1 MLNMKM
7 LGKGNTAEVF
17 EYESNKVC
25 KLFFEGY
32 PCEYVEL
39 EFHNSKEMYQNN
51 IRIPKPY
58 EIINLSNRTGIIY
71 EKIIGKT
78 LLSIMVEDMTNVD
91 TPLNMFTQ
99 LHKNILIHHTQNV
112 IPYKTYLITML
123 KNKGIT
129 SQDILD
135 KINLLPE
142 DDCLLHG
149 DFHPDNILITSDG
162 IPVVIDFMNVCSGP
176 ALYDVARTYFLIR
189 QFDKVLAD
197 MYLQKM
203 NVEIKDIEKYL
214 EIIEICRKY
223 EG

>member
-1 MLNMKM
+1 MLN
-7 LGKGNTAEVF
+7 LNLIGKGNTAEVF

-32 PCEYVEL
+32 PREYVEL
-39 EFHNSKEMYQNN
+39 EFHNSKEMYEHN

-58 EIINLSNRTGIIY
+58 EIITLNNRTGILY

-78 LLSIMVEDMTNVD
+78 LLNIMIENKENVEVYLNIFTN
-91 TPLNMFTQ
+91 
-99 LHKNILIHHTQNV
+99 LHKDILKQHTHNI
-112 IPYKTYLITML
+112 IPYKIYLTTML
-123 KNKGIT
+123 KNRGIT
-129 SQDILD
+129 TNDILE

-142 DDCLLHG
+142 GDCLLHG
-149 DFHPDNILITSDG
+149 DFHPDNIMVMSDDT
-162 IPVVIDFMNVCSGP
+162 PVIIDFMNVCSGP

-189 QFDKVLAD
+189 QFDKTLAD

-203 NVEIKDIEKYL
+203 NVKEADIEEYL
-214 EIIEICRKY
+214 AIIEICRKY